1 MRKTNAKK
9 YPKPR
14 MELCSDPK
22 VKICPLPVR
31 RDAFGAARKKCRKK
45 YRKLAIAIQLG
56 WTRPPFNVCLA
67 NAYILFG

>member
-31 RDAFGAARKKCRKK
+31 RDAFGAVRKKMPQKISKTGNRHSI
-45 YRKLAIAIQLG
+45 RLD
-56 WTRPPFNVCLA
+56 TPSV
-67 NAYILFG
+67 